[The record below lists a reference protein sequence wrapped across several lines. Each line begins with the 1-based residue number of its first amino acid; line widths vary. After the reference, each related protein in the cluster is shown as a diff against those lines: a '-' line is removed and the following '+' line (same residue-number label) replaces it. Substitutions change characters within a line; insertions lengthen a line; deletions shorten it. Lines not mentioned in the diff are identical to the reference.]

1 MRKEMKKEMTKTNMD
16 LRCTAWAAGV
26 PLWAVADEMGISTDT
41 MYRWLRKPLTT
52 ERREQFESAIQKL
65 AGARA

>member
-1 MRKEMKKEMTKTNMD
+1 MTKTNMD

-26 PLWAVADEMGISTDT
+26 PLWAVADEMGISVDT

-52 ERREQFESAIQKL
+52 ERREQLESASQKL
-65 AGARA
+65 AGASA

>member
-1 MRKEMKKEMTKTNMD
+1 MD

-26 PLWAVADEMGISTDT
+26 PLWAVADEMGISPET
-41 MYRWLRKPLTT
+41 MYRWLRKPLTA

>member
-1 MRKEMKKEMTKTNMD
+1 MTKGNMD
-16 LRCTAWAAGV
+16 LRSAAWAAGG

-41 MYRWLRKPLTT
+41 MYRWLRKPLTA

-65 AGARA
+65 AGART

>member
-1 MRKEMKKEMTKTNMD
+1 MTKTNMD

-26 PLWAVADEMGISTDT
+26 PLWAVADEMGICTDT
-41 MYRWLRKPLTT
+41 MYRWLRKRLTT
-52 ERREQFESAIQKL
+52 ERREQFVSAIQKM